1 MNLIGI
7 CLEGNRIIPSGTIK
21 VRFSYLHVLHSHVR
35 VCGGHGDASYTE
47 EPYQTGLHTHCG
59 RILLLSSVHDPSIV
73 GALKVFRIST
83 IRSGTWF
90 PFVGLSNP
98 QG

>member
-1 MNLIGI
+1 MEGI
-7 CLEGNRIIPSGTIK
+7 RIVSSDSIEI
-21 VRFSYLHVLHSHVR
+21 RFSYLHVLHSHVR
-35 VCGGHGDASYTE
+35 VCGGRGNASYTE
-47 EPYQTGLHTHCG
+47 EPCQTGLPTHCG
-59 RILLLSSVHDPSIV
+59 RILLLSSGHDPSIV
-73 GALKVFRIST
+73 GALKVVRIST